1 MSKVQNEAREK
12 ANRTAGRIAR
22 RISFRLLAFVVAIS
36 FVATFLPLTLVS
48 AASSTMACCIG
59 KKEEE
64 SHCHASAKSKKAA
77 SHDHTADPSNP
88 AFQSAVS
95 KRCSECCAC
104 WVANQQQRRE
114 RATAQPIARHTPP
127 VTVLSHPAS
136 RTFVFSSTDLW
147 AQISPRGPPSFL
159 L

>member
-1 MSKVQNEAREK
+1 MQNEAGEK
-12 ANRTAGRIAR
+12 ANHAAGRIAR
-22 RISFRLLAFVVAIS
+22 LVFVRLLAFVVALS
-36 FVATFLPLTLVS
+36 FLATLVPLARVS

-77 SHDHTADPSNP
+77 SHDHTTADPSNP
-88 AFQSAVS
+88 AFKSAVS
-95 KRCSECCAC
+95 NRCSECCAC
-104 WVANQQQRRE
+104 SVANQQHRRE
-114 RATAQPIARHTPP
+114 RGTAQPIARLTSPL
-127 VTVLSHPAS
+127 TVPSYYAS

-147 AQISPRGPPSFL
+147 AQTSPRGPPAFL